1 MIVIETTHSS
11 NVPDEDLAGF
21 EVADSVWRLDLDY
34 YRGFI
39 ESATGISPDSNPSAS
54 DCYRIG
60 NRLEAFI
67 DEKQRAG
74 EWTPDLVENYS
85 KIDSLRQL
93 YWLARFFRQCHEQC
107 LEAQPQ

>member
-1 MIVIETTHSS
+1 MKTIETTHSS
-11 NVPDEDLAGF
+11 SVPDEDLAGF

-39 ESATGISPDSNPSAS
+39 ESVTGISPDRNPSAS

-67 DEKQRAG
+67 DEKQRAA
-74 EWTPDLVENYS
+74 EWTEDLTEDYS
-85 KIDSLRQL
+85 EMDSLRQV
-93 YWLARFFRQCHEQC
+93 YWLAQFFRQCHEQC
-107 LEAQPQ
+107 LKSRP